1 MAEEKLLGVKELAV
15 FYGASQILFGVD
27 LAVEE
32 GRTLALLGRN
42 GAGKSTTLKALAG
55 VVRPSSG
62 SVALRGQEIAGW
74 ASDRIARGGMGYV
87 PEDRQVFKNHSVEDN
102 LKLAVKK
109 GVRGQEDWNLD
120 RVYEAFPLLLP
131 LSQRKAGLLSGGEQQ
146 MLTIAR
152 TLMGNPEILLL
163 DEPSEGLAPI
173 IVQAIAGLI
182 KDLKKSGVTILLA
195 EQNMRFCLKVADDAA
210 VIDKGRIVF
219 QGSIAEL
226 REREDV
232 TKRYLAI

>member
-55 VVRPSSG
+55 VVKPSSG

-87 PEDRQVFKNHSVEDN
+87 PED
-102 LKLAVKK
+102 
-109 GVRGQEDWNLD
+109 
-120 RVYEAFPLLLP
+120 
-131 LSQRKAGLLSGGEQQ
+131 AGL
-146 MLTIAR
+146 
-152 TLMGNPEILLL
+152 
-163 DEPSEGLAPI
+163 
-173 IVQAIAGLI
+173 
-182 KDLKKSGVTILLA
+182 
-195 EQNMRFCLKVADDAA
+195 
-210 VIDKGRIVF
+210 
-219 QGSIAEL
+219 
-226 REREDV
+226 
-232 TKRYLAI
+232 